1 MFSAVASGIFAY
13 RNADKTK
20 NGEIGR
26 SAVTLGQTAGLL
38 QEVAKYDGLAA
49 NAARSTLSV
58 FSNLA
63 KQNKMFE
70 YAGKATQ
77 FAVNNVNPLICAS
90 GVIKTAMSDDKVGTG
105 VTEAAALSA
114 MFAGEGLIKQYY
126 DKTVNSKTC
135 NNLIEK
141 ASDKKYITPVFEYL
155 EKHKL
160 KGKTGAVIKGLVFV
174 GGSMSSYAVGQNLGK
189 DISKRVKA
197 NLGIKTEEKEPET
210 KIKQEE
216 DKKQKINRMV

>member
-1 MFSAVASGIFAY
+1 
-13 RNADKTK
+13 
-20 NGEIGR
+20 
-26 SAVTLGQTAGLL
+26 
-38 QEVAKYDGLAA
+38 
-49 NAARSTLSV
+49 
-58 FSNLA
+58 
-63 KQNKMFE
+63 
-70 YAGKATQ
+70 
-77 FAVNNVNPLICAS
+77 
-90 GVIKTAMSDDKVGTG
+90 
-105 VTEAAALSA
+105 

-141 ASDKKYITPVFEYL
+141 ASDKKYIKPVFEYL